1 MFDDHK
7 LWRDRFSQ
15 RTKDLG
21 KYLRYIFN
29 GHLMIVLVF
38 LIGAAAYYYQNWVKG
53 LPEHFP
59 AEIIMAVF
67 IGLFLTYSPVYNFL
81 LEADQVFL
89 LPLENKMKRYFY
101 RSGIVSLIYQG
112 YILLLVLAVFM
123 PMYARVSTSGF
134 RPFFTFLIMLLA
146 LKAWNLASSWRI
158 QYFIHP
164 AVYRWDGIVR
174 YFINTTFAF
183 LLFKQANPL
192 ILLLIA
198 VVMAL
203 YYRFFYKSTKN
214 SSLKWDL
221 LISQEEKRMNSFY
234 RLANLFTDVPM
245 LKDTVKRRKW
255 LDFLVKPMG
264 FSQEKTFHYLFVRT
278 FLRSGDYLGLFIRLT
293 IIGGLAIYF
302 LSFGLGQILIAVL
315 FLYLT
320 GFQLLPLW
328 NHHQNKIWVDL
339 YPVQAKYKKSA
350 FYSLLMV
357 ILIVQTVLFTV
368 ILLFKGQWSS
378 ALIELLAG
386 SAFSYIFVFI
396 YNKNRFK
403 SE

>member
-29 GHLMIVLVF
+29 GHLMIVLIF
-38 LIGAAAYYYQNWVKG
+38 LIGAAAYYYQNWVKN
-53 LPEHFP
+53 LPDHFP
-59 AEIIMAVF
+59 AAIIMAVI
-67 IGLFLTYSPVYNFL
+67 IGIFLTYSPVYNFL

-89 LPLENKMKRYFY
+89 LPLEDKMKRYFY
-101 RSGIVSLIYQG
+101 RSGIVSLVYQG
-112 YILLLVLAVFM
+112 YILLVVLAIFM

-134 RPFFTFLIMLLA
+134 RPFFTFLILLLA

-158 QYFIHP
+158 QYFIPPTIH
-164 AVYRWDGIVR
+164 RWDTIVR

-183 LLFKQANPL
+183 LLFKQASPI
-192 ILLLIA
+192 ILLFIA
-198 VVMAL
+198 VIMAL
-203 YYRFFYKSTKN
+203 YYRSFYKYTKN

-245 LKDTVKRRKW
+245 LKNTVKRRKW
-255 LDFLVKPMG
+255 LDPLVKTIR
-264 FSQEKTFHYLFVRT
+264 FTQENTFQYLFVRT
-278 FLRSGDYLGLFIRLT
+278 FLRSGDYLGLFVRLT
-293 IIGGLAIYF
+293 IIGGIAIYF
-302 LSFGLGQILIAVL
+302 LSFGLGQIVIAVL

-339 YPVQAKYKKSA
+339 YPVKAKDKKSA
-350 FYSLLMV
+350 FYSLLMT
-357 ILIVQTVLFTV
+357 ILMVQTVLFAI
-368 ILLFKGQWSS
+368 ILLVKSQWSS
-378 ALIELLAG
+378 ALFEFVAG
-386 SAFSYIFVFI
+386 SIFSYIFVFI

-403 SE
+403 TE